1 MNKEVSKKIFNSLGV
16 NTPVSVNLD
25 QIKKKKTNFP
35 LIIKPV
41 SGGSSNGLVK
51 VNNANDIEIR
61 KKENKFLSSGIGRYK
76 DSKIVFKLG
85 DRVPMETDLI
95 AAIGA
100 INNPIV
106 FSFNNTPNRIGIKYL
121 SVFFSLG

>member
-1 MNKEVSKKIFNSLGV
+1 
-16 NTPVSVNLD
+16 
-25 QIKKKKTNFP
+25 
-35 LIIKPV
+35 
-41 SGGSSNGLVK
+41 
-51 VNNANDIEIR
+51 
-61 KKENKFLSSGIGRYK
+61 
-76 DSKIVFKLG
+76 
-85 DRVPMETDLI
+85 METDLI